1 MEDLAADFIIENNQP
16 LELDAEI
23 SEPEHFD
30 CVFEL
35 NASGTTWG
43 SISGTLANQTDLKQA
58 LDSLSDNI
66 QSEATTRS
74 DNDTILQNN
83 INTVSNDLTA
93 EIGNRE
99 SADSILQGNI
109 NALDDKVDSLTGAL
123 DDKIDSINGA
133 LSDDIDALESIIS
146 GLSDSISTLD
156 SITGDLSDSIS
167 AIDSTIGGYGDIVTY
182 NAADFATSIQGGKA
196 DTALQPND
204 NISELYNDAGYI
216 TSASLPTVNDGELT
230 IKVNGSSIATFTA
243 NQGTDT
249 IADITVPNAAEWGNI
264 TGTLSDQTDLQNAL
278 DAKVTNNATGTN
290 ALAIGNT
297 SQSTAEGGVAV
308 GYGARA
314 NSTYAT
320 AVGEDTRANNTN
332 TTVIGRAAKATEARA
347 IAIGSGAEANA
358 QDAIVIKGINNTANT
373 FQVYTYNMLDMS
385 TGLIP
390 DARISANIAR
400 TVDIPTFDTTQMAAI
415 NSGANTTNIGQ
426 IATNTQDISD
436 EITNRQNAD
445 NGLQSQ
451 IDALVVASDVFDIV
465 GTYAELQAYDIST
478 VPVNDIIKVLVD
490 STHNDAA
497 TYYRCTESGGVKS
510 WTYIGSEGAYY
521 TKGEADSKFALQTTT
536 VNSHALSSNIT
547 LTASDVGALPDT
559 TVIPT
564 VNNSSIDFQ
573 INGTSFDTI
582 TLNQSSND
590 TINISVP
597 TDTNDL
603 TNGAGYITAAS
614 LPTDYY
620 TKSEIDAIL
629 PQPTKVPIVYYQ
641 PTDSYCYTESN
652 NRFYG
657 SHVFEKLYLVQP
669 KTSGTTQV
677 IDMSTTFSLS
687 FTIEYQKAPSSAVT
701 VAEIMTSYAA
711 GKGVLLQLNTTGLYY
726 RNNITGTTITG
737 TRALTAGNSYDVKA
751 EYDGT
756 HMIISYKLSSDA
768 NYTQI
773 NSTTCTC
780 DGSNYNYAAIGMNAD
795 NGNMSLSS
803 VVLTNGADTLYSYT
817 AGKIALDYDGITLKL
832 NASNQLSV
840 DFTGYATENFV
851 TSQGYITGINSTD
864 VINALGYTPYNSS
877 NPDGFITSAALSNYL
892 QKDVA
897 QSTTGT
903 LTFVGQKKIL
913 FKQSSSSDKIGF
925 TLYNSSNTELGALEY
940 RPNTISGAALLNLN
954 CPYAADYVGFRYWG
968 TAVNIVAPKVATA
981 GDYYIPVNITDGNT
995 TVTASNTGTVNI
1007 SSLLPTS
1014 DIFIAQYGV
1023 TSYTDIT
1030 TAINNEKLVLC
1041 TYNGSTYY
1049 YFSSGGGHVLFAMNT
1064 VGTNYTIKVDSY
1076 NNWTND
1082 SQALPVKTSDLIND
1096 SGFITSSAVQTAL
1109 NDKVNKSGDTMTG
1122 ALTVQMSS
1130 PKIYLSNS
1138 NLTKGTNPASTH
1150 YMGLAF
1156 NDNTN
1161 SDTWQNT
1168 RLFNIEG
1175 ALETNGT
1182 THFYLQALK
1191 NEAGSTASATFNLY
1205 MTQAGVA
1212 SCSFPQTDCV
1222 DGQWVY
1228 SYSNIVS
1235 TDITMTNTYSHDF
1248 SVSTYLPNDSNKY
1261 EVIVGGMATT
1271 ATTSGSTTDIRIG
1284 SDIITSP
1291 TFFLR
1296 TQTRAS
1302 ASVQTANS
1310 ITIPV
1315 GTGRKIHIESY
1326 GTGTLSALRVYGYRR
1341 IGSNT

>member
-35 NASGTTWG
+35 NAAGTTWG
-43 SISGTLANQTDLKQA
+43 SISGTLSNQTDLQAA
-58 LDSLSDNI
+58 LDLKADK
-66 QSEATTRS
+66 SE
-74 DNDTILQNN
+74 
-83 INTVSNDLTA
+83 V
-93 EIGNRE
+93 E
-99 SADSILQGNI
+99 SVTGALADSIQAVDNKYDSITSG
-109 NALDDKVDSLTGAL
+109 LDDSITAIDNKYDSITGAL

-133 LSDDIDALESIIS
+133 LGDDIDALESITS
-146 GLSDSISTLD
+146 GLSDSIS
-156 SITGDLSDSIS
+156 
-167 AIDSTIGGYGDIVTY
+167 AIGSTIGGYGDIVNY

-204 NISELYNDAGYI
+204 NISELYNDVGYI

-249 IADITVPNAAEWGNI
+249 IADITVPNSAAWGNI

-358 QDAIVIKGINNTANT
+358 QDAIAIKGINNTANT

-390 DARISANIAR
+390 DARISSNIAR
-400 TVDIPTFDTTQMAAI
+400 TVDIPTFDTNQMAAI

-547 LTASDVGALPDT
+547 LTASDIGALPDS

-564 VNNSSIDFQ
+564 VNNSSITFQ
-573 INGTSFDTI
+573 KNGTDFDTI

-590 TINISVP
+590 TINITVP

-603 TNGAGYITAAS
+603 TNGA
-614 LPTDYY
+614 
-620 TKSEIDAIL
+620 
-629 PQPTKVPIVYYQ
+629 
-641 PTDSYCYTESN
+641 
-652 NRFYG
+652 
-657 SHVFEKLYLVQP
+657 
-669 KTSGTTQV
+669 
-677 IDMSTTFSLS
+677 
-687 FTIEYQKAPSSAVT
+687 
-701 VAEIMTSYAA
+701 
-711 GKGVLLQLNTTGLYY
+711 
-726 RNNITGTTITG
+726 
-737 TRALTAGNSYDVKA
+737 
-751 EYDGT
+751 
-756 HMIISYKLSSDA
+756 
-768 NYTQI
+768 
-773 NSTTCTC
+773 
-780 DGSNYNYAAIGMNAD
+780 
-795 NGNMSLSS
+795 
-803 VVLTNGADTLYSYT
+803 
-817 AGKIALDYDGITLKL
+817 
-832 NASNQLSV
+832 
-840 DFTGYATENFV
+840 
-851 TSQGYITGINSTD
+851 GYITGINSTD
-864 VINALGYTPYNSS
+864 VINALGYTPYSNA
-877 NPDGFITSAALSNYL
+877 NPDGYITSAALADYVTTNT
-892 QKDVA
+892 A
-897 QSTTGT
+897 QTISAKKTFTGE
-903 LTFVGQKKIL
+903 KAIL
-913 FKQSSSSDKIGF
+913 FKQTSNSDKLGF
-925 TLYNSSNTELGALEY
+925 TLYNSSNTELGAFEY
-940 RPNTISGAALLNLN
+940 RPNTISGNALLNVN
-954 CPYAADYVGFRYWG
+954 TSYSNSCYVGFRYWG
-968 TAVNIVAPKVATA
+968 TAVNVIAPKPSTA
-981 GDYYIPVNITDGNT
+981 GDYYIPINITDGNT
-995 TVTASNTGTVNI
+995 TVTAANTGTVNI

-1064 VGTNYTIKVDSY
+1064 VGTNYTITVDSY

-1096 SGFITSSAVQTAL
+1096 SGYITGITSSDVTTALGYTPADNTLSNVSTIDGGSAVQTAL
-1109 NDKVNKSGDTMTG
+1109 DGKVNKSGDTMTG
-1122 ALTVQMSS
+1122 QLQLDTD
-1130 PKIYLSNS
+1130 
-1138 NLTKGTNPASTH
+1138 
-1150 YMGLAF
+1150 
-1156 NDNTN
+1156 DNTSVPLRIN
-1161 SDTWQNT
+1161 NVS
-1168 RLFNIEG
+1168 
-1175 ALETNGT
+1175 T
-1182 THFYLQALK
+1182 TQRDI
-1191 NEAGSTASATFNLY
+1191 TFNATNHRVATIRCAVNSSNQCQLLL
-1205 MTQAGVA
+1205 GVNNTNDDA
-1212 SCSFPQTDCV
+1212 PNGIRIVRDTSGTAYIDQFPQCNAV
-1222 DGQWVY
+1222 DGQWVAINLDLISTPTSVNGSSALGAYTISSIPNDGY
-1228 SYSNIVS
+1228 SYEVLLNGTLRIPTGNNFARLAVYSS
-1235 TDITMTNTYSHDF
+1235 KITSSIFICQWQNR
-1248 SVSTYLPNDSNKY
+1248 
-1261 EVIVGGMATT
+1261 
-1271 ATTSGSTTDIRIG
+1271 TSGDVDI
-1284 SDIITSP
+1284 
-1291 TFFLR
+1291 
-1296 TQTRAS
+1296 S
-1302 ASVQTANS
+1302 ASC
-1310 ITIPV
+1310 IIPV
-1315 GTGRKIHIESY
+1315 TSNRNIWVVRSTSWNGTVQ
-1326 GTGTLSALRVYGYRR
+1326 LLRAVGYRR
-1341 IGSNT
+1341 IGTNT